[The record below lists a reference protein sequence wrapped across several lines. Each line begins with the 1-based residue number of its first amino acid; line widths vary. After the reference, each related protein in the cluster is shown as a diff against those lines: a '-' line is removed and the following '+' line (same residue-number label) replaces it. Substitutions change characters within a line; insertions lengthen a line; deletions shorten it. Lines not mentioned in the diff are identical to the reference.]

1 MALIDLGLDV
11 STDVV
16 IIKIVSVLCLY
27 MLRNT

>member
-11 STDVV
+11 TTDVV
-16 IIKIVSVLCLY
+16 IIKSVSVLCLY